1 MTIRGQMIA
10 TRRRLRRLRGRTI
23 ATWTVLSVVGCY
35 LLVGPAWTVVA
46 EVFALWFVP
55 RTLQAMRASGRLAWL
70 AETPRPS
77 PRAIPSRYLAAD
89 DLRMPMEAVI
99 AAAERDAA

>member
-1 MTIRGQMIA
+1 
-10 TRRRLRRLRGRTI
+10 
-23 ATWTVLSVVGCY
+23 VLSVVGCY

-55 RTLQAMRASGRLAWL
+55 RTLQAMRASGRLA
-70 AETPRPS
+70 ETPRPS

-89 DLRMPMEAVI
+89 DVRMPMEAAI

>member
-1 MTIRGQMIA
+1 
-10 TRRRLRRLRGRTI
+10 
-23 ATWTVLSVVGCY
+23 
-35 LLVGPAWTVVA
+35 
-46 EVFALWFVP
+46 
-55 RTLQAMRASGRLAWL
+55 MRASGRLAWL